1 MAVFVCIKQFNA
13 RLGDE
18 LSLKVGDKVEVL
30 ADDSEYND
38 GWYMGKNLLTGDV
51 GLYPKL
57 FTHAAAPEPEVSLVQ
72 KKLAEVTLDPPQD
85 EFCDVSFE
93 QETMSPKGD
102 VLSPTGGSIHT
113 PKQVSTTT
121 NTNRAVNGFHTQT
134 PPPSVALPP
143 QPKTNGTTTT
153 TPTTASPAQP
163 PLMASPSLS
172 SRTTNGG
179 AATGPPPD
187 DVMSWLP
194 DDVADYF
201 SKQLK
206 YDQSIASRFKRH
218 EISGQI
224 LLELD
229 LSHLK
234 ELEID
239 LFGTRF
245 QIYKEIEKLKLPQ
258 VVRKKLLSRNNSLR
272 VRQKDLKL
280 TITDTQKL
288 PTGTLSPPPSTNG
301 EASLESGN
309 KSSGSDLSLTTM
321 VPPHQDQHLY
331 LTPKQQYLGYRHAER
346 PAERHTDH
354 HGAPKGAHSK
364 PTSTPSLASKY
375 PTLYKPRVSAAP
387 PNAPGTTPSSG
398 ESKPSPSV
406 PDQVHASPYQA
417 SPNSYAPTE
426 LASLPAYPPG
436 YSSLLSGP
444 PPNNVATGRGASIS
458 SKGSDSTTVHNSNGL
473 SRPPGSVGEGWR
485 PASLIY
491 DLPPTHTPS
500 SQHHR
505 QSLNNLHVL
514 ETTLLTQVTAMPL
527 VAPSM
532 RLSLIQRPYSTMEPV
547 DRAVSMFSFALED
560 GAQQL
565 PKLAATVNAVAA
577 AAAAATGTSAN
588 PVPGTFVDFN
598 NDISSH
604 ADRNFLAESHRPS
617 VSGSQRDPDAP
628 TPPPKDRTLM
638 YRRREKG
645 RLNDEFAAT
654 PLRHLVYRP
663 EPQDLPRLD
672 TSAVPA
678 AATNTSS
685 APPHG
690 PLESKRKGPTKL
702 TLPAKVKRALGLF
715 SPKQRKLMSF
725 DTLPD
730 VTIVHSE
737 ESVDEEPLAPPLV
750 LGELRL
756 LLAPTPSSTG
766 STSSPMAPVDPSK
779 PLRLKTLRTTS
790 TQNFKLLGVGGKKQ
804 KTLAFQEGIQEVLPE
819 ELAKL
824 ALFSGWMLKRL
835 SNSLLWRLRYFVLH
849 GTRLLYFTLLK
860 DKREK
865 GLIDITA
872 HRVMPVTLDKNKGD
886 DDSSNDKYIALYA
899 ALTGFGRYC
908 FKIVPPAPGFKKGLT
923 FTQPKVHYFAVDT
936 PEEMRGWLK
945 ALMAATIDIDDL
957 VPVVLLCLTPTVL
970 LAKAQELLAKAREET
985 RQKDLELR
993 SKGVIQDIDE
1003 MLPLDYTQ
1011 FLHEHSFDLPGLPL
1025 NDLHD
1030 DTTVSSTGG
1039 GLLSV
1044 GGLLNRSKLSHDPHD
1059 STAMLNQLPLS
1070 PLINA
1075 SGGFT
1080 SPYMLAGGMMLPRL
1094 SGVASPTDTTPQRLD
1109 YFGDPHLLMMTSLTG
1124 EGKDRML
1131 VDATPKLALLAT
1143 VHRQPSVALKVLSY
1157 TSDAAGNLTFQMK
1170 KKT

>member
-1 MAVFVCIKQFNA
+1 MSTMAVFVCIKQFNA

-57 FTHAAAPEPEVSLVQ
+57 FTHAAAPDAEVALVQ
-72 KKLAEVTLDPPQD
+72 KKLAQVSLDEPQD

-93 QETMSPKGD
+93 QETMSTKGD
-102 VLSPTGGSIHT
+102 VLSPKGDAIHT
-113 PKQVSTTT
+113 PKQMSRTVT
-121 NTNRAVNGFHTQT
+121 RPANGFHTQT
-134 PPPSVALPP
+134 PPPSVALPAH
-143 QPKTNGTTTT
+143 PKTNGTTTT
-153 TPTTASPAQP
+153 TTAGPAP
-163 PLMASPSLS
+163 SNSLASPSLS
-172 SRTTNGG
+172 SRTTSTG
-179 AATGPPPD
+179 AIAGPPFD
-187 DVMSWLP
+187 DVVSWLP
-194 DDVADYF
+194 DDVANYF

-206 YDQSIASRFKRH
+206 FDQSIANSFKRH

-258 VVRKKLLSRNNSLR
+258 IARNKLLSRSNSARLR
-272 VRQKDLKL
+272 QTDLKL
-280 TITDTQKL
+280 TITDAQKL
-288 PTGTLSPPPSTNG
+288 LPSRTVSPHSNINGANDVFHSDGPPA
-301 EASLESGN
+301 AS
-309 KSSGSDLSLTTM
+309 
-321 VPPHQDQHLY
+321 VPPHQNSDIFQ
-331 LTPKQQYLGYRHAER
+331 TPKQQQQQHASHRHADR
-346 PAERHTDH
+346 PVERHLESL
-354 HGAPKGAHSK
+354 GAHSK
-364 PTSTPSLASKY
+364 PPASSSQASKY
-375 PTLYKPRVSAAP
+375 PTLYKPKVSAAP
-387 PNAPGTTPSSG
+387 SNAYSSTPSSG
-398 ESKPSPSV
+398 EGLISPSA
-406 PDQVHASPYQA
+406 PDQSQASPYQA
-417 SPNSYAPTE
+417 SPNAYPSNDFAT
-426 LASLPAYPPG
+426 LPAYPPG
-436 YSSLLSGP
+436 YSSLLGGP
-444 PPNNVATGRGASIS
+444 PPINGTPNRGASVS
-458 SKGSDSTTVHNSNGL
+458 SKASHGATSHDAPF
-473 SRPPGSVGEGWR
+473 SRPPGTVGEGGR
-485 PASLIY
+485 PTSLIY
-491 DLPPTHTPS
+491 DLPPTRSHS
-500 SQHHR
+500 SQHQR
-505 QSLNNLHVL
+505 QSLNNLHAL
-514 ETTLLTQVTAMPL
+514 ETTILTQTTAKPL
-527 VAPSM
+527 VTPSV
-532 RLSLIQRPYSTMEPV
+532 RLSLIQRPYSTMEPM
-547 DRAVSMFSFALED
+547 DRAASMLSFALED
-560 GAQQL
+560 GKLQL

-577 AAAAATGTSAN
+577 AAAAASGTVSS
-588 PVPGTFVDFN
+588 VPGTFGEINNGIGGQSERHQLVDPY
-598 NDISSH
+598 
-604 ADRNFLAESHRPS
+604 RPS
-617 VSGSQRDPDAP
+617 LSTNHRDPNAP
-628 TPPPKDRTLM
+628 TPPPKDRNLM
-638 YRRREKG
+638 YRRREKN
-645 RLNDEFAAT
+645 RINDEILVT
-654 PLRHLVYRP
+654 PLRQLVYRP
-663 EPQDLPRLD
+663 EPLDLPRLD
-672 TSAVPA
+672 TSAA
-678 AATNTSS
+678 SNTTTISSS

-702 TLPAKVKRALGLF
+702 TLPAKVKRALGIF

-725 DTLPD
+725 DALPD
-730 VTIVHSE
+730 VGE
-737 ESVDEEPLAPPLV
+737 EDDDEMPLAPPLM

-766 STSSPMAPVDPSK
+766 SNVSPITADPLK

-790 TQNFKLLGVGGKKQ
+790 TQNFKQLGAGGKKQ

-819 ELAKL
+819 VLAKL

-835 SNSLLWRLRYFVLH
+835 SNSLLWRLRFFVLH

-872 HRVMPVTLDKNKGD
+872 HRVMPVTLEKGKGD
-886 DDSSNDKYIALYA
+886 EDNSNDKYIALYA
-899 ALTGFGRYC
+899 ALTGYGRYC
-908 FKIVPPAPGFKKGLT
+908 FKLVPPAPGFKKGLT
-923 FTQPKVHYFAVDT
+923 FTQPKVHYFAVDS

-1011 FLHEHSFDLPGLPL
+1011 FLHDHSFDLPGLPL

-1059 STAMLNQLPLS
+1059 STGMLAQLPLS
-1070 PLINA
+1070 PLIDA

-1094 SGVASPTDTTPQRLD
+1094 PRVASPTDTTPQRLD

-1124 EGKDRML
+1124 EGKDRL
-1131 VDATPKLALLAT
+1131 LIDATPKLALLGT

-1170 KKT
+1170 KKPQ